1 MTAEQRRSFLAST
14 IDVTPA
20 PEGRSDLRNR
30 MKEPLWVLMA
40 GTLLLL
46 LLACVNVANLFLA
59 RGAARIGEVTTRLA
73 LGASRSR
80 ITGPLLSE
88 SMLIALGGGLLALLV
103 APYVSQLLL
112 SFVSNELSSRLDYR
126 VFLFTFVVC
135 VATGGLCGLIPALQ
149 AGRIPLVSSLK
160 ERSRTATLGVRLRKA
175 LVAGQVAFTLILL
188 IGVGLFVQTL
198 ARLQA
203 KGPGFATSSLLMFRA
218 SPASNG
224 YSDVDAKR
232 VMRELLEKLENTPG
246 VESAAVANTQILTG
260 GTSSSS
266 MTIQSDQRIVTD
278 RAVHFMR
285 VSPGFFATLGTRL
298 VAGRNFDERDLR
310 DPESNET
317 AYRSIIVSES
327 FARRYFGS
335 RSPVGYRLGFGNRPD
350 TRTTVEIIGVVKG
363 FSRRTMRDD
372 RDNIE
377 QAFVPYWDRQS
388 GGGTFYVKVRGKPEA
403 AFASIRAAVAQVDP
417 ALPVVD
423 MITLDDQIDRSL
435 ATERMLATLSSGF
448 GAIALLL
455 SVVGLYGVISF
466 VAAHRTQEIGIRM
479 ALGATRRSA
488 VWLIARDALV
498 MIGAG
503 IAVALPCLWALSRFV
518 EAQLFGVRA
527 VDGPT
532 IAGASALLGLVA
544 LGSAMLPAW
553 RAASV
558 SPTKALRYE

>member
-1 MTAEQRRSFLAST
+1 
-14 IDVTPA
+14 
-20 PEGRSDLRNR
+20 
-30 MKEPLWVLMA
+30 
-40 GTLLLL
+40 
-46 LLACVNVANLFLA
+46 
-59 RGAARIGEVTTRLA
+59 
-73 LGASRSR
+73 
-80 ITGPLLSE
+80 
-88 SMLIALGGGLLALLV
+88 
-103 APYVSQLLL
+103 
-112 SFVSNELSSRLDYR
+112 
-126 VFLFTFVVC
+126 
-135 VATGGLCGLIPALQ
+135 LQ
-149 AGRIPLVSSLK
+149 AGRIPLISSLK
-160 ERSRTATLGVRLRKA
+160 ERSRTTTLGVRFRKT
-175 LVAGQVAFTLILL
+175 LVIGQVAFTLILL
-188 IGVGLFVQTL
+188 IGVGLFLQTL

-203 KGPGFATSSLLMFRA
+203 KGPGFATGSLLMFPA
-218 SPASNG
+218 SPTSNG

-232 VMRELLEKLENTPG
+232 LMHELLEKLETTPG
-246 VESAAVANTQILTG
+246 VESAAVANTQILSG
-260 GTSSSS
+260 GTSSSG
-266 MTIQSDQRIVTD
+266 MTIQSDRRIVTD
-278 RAVHFMR
+278 RTVHYMR
-285 VSPGFFATLGTRL
+285 VSPGFFATIGTRL

-310 DPESNET
+310 DPESKET

-350 TRTTVEIIGVVKG
+350 TRTTVEIIGVVQG
-363 FSRRTMRDD
+363 FSRRTMHED

-388 GGGTFYVKVRGKPEA
+388 GGGAFYVKVRGKPET

-479 ALGATRRSA
+479 ALGATTRSA

-503 IAVALPCLWALSRFV
+503 IAIALPCLLALSRFV

-532 IAGASALLGLVA
+532 IAAASALLGLVA

>member
-1 MTAEQRRSFLAST
+1 VT
-14 IDVTPA
+14 ID
-20 PEGRSDLRNR
+20 
-30 MKEPLWVLMA
+30 
-40 GTLLLL
+40 
-46 LLACVNVANLFLA
+46 
-59 RGAARIGEVTTRLA
+59 
-73 LGASRSR
+73 
-80 ITGPLLSE
+80 
-88 SMLIALGGGLLALLV
+88 
-103 APYVSQLLL
+103 
-112 SFVSNELSSRLDYR
+112 
-126 VFLFTFVVC
+126 
-135 VATGGLCGLIPALQ
+135 
-149 AGRIPLVSSLK
+149 
-160 ERSRTATLGVRLRKA
+160 VRLRKT

-203 KGPGFATSSLLMFRA
+203 KGPGFATASLLMFRA

-224 YSDVDAKR
+224 YSDADAKR
-232 VMRELLEKLENTPG
+232 LMKQLLEKIENAPG
-246 VESAAVANTQILTG
+246 IESAAIANTHILTG

-278 RAVHFMR
+278 RAVHYMR
-285 VSPGFFATLGTRL
+285 VSPGFFATLRTPFIS
-298 VAGRNFDERDLR
+298 GRNFEERDLR
-310 DPESNET
+310 DPESKDT

-327 FARRYFGS
+327 FARKYFGN
-335 RSPVGYRLGFGNRPD
+335 RNPVGHRLGFGNRPD

-363 FSRRTMRDD
+363 FSRRSLRDD
-372 RDNIE
+372 QENIE

-388 GGGTFYVKVRGKPEA
+388 GGGTFYVRVRGKPEA
-403 AFASIRAAVAQVDP
+403 TFASIRSAVAQVDP
-417 ALPVVD
+417 VLPVVD
-423 MITLDDQIDRSL
+423 MITLDGQIDRSL
-435 ATERMLATLSSGF
+435 ATERMLATLTSGF

-488 VWLIARDALV
+488 VWLIARDALF

-503 IAVALPCLWALSRFV
+503 VAVALPCVWILSRLV
-518 EAQLFGVRA
+518 KAQLYGVDA
-527 VDGPT
+527 IDGPT

-544 LGSAMLPAW
+544 LAAAMLPAW